1 MDNNEII
8 QELPVKIKTELD
20 VLMEQLEDSVNF
32 HDINENNIIVMNNNK
47 FSSGKICIRKSP
59 QFPDNVE
66 IISYRHIDDKF
77 KITELERKYFG
88 TPDEFISCIGNLL
101 K

>member
-1 MDNNEII
+1 MDNEII
-8 QELPVKIKTELD
+8 QELPVKIKTEVD
-20 VLMEQLEDSVNF
+20 VLLEVLGETVIAHN
-32 HDINENNIIVMNNNK
+32 IENNVILVMNNNRY
-47 FSSGKICIRKSP
+47 SSGIINVRKSS

-66 IISYRHIDDKF
+66 IISYRHIDDMF

-88 TPDEFISCIGNLL
+88 SPDEFISCIAKIL